1 MPLPKSTRLLFLD
14 TLPVLRLLEFHPEYY
29 PPLSALLDTVYE
41 RRIQMITSPVTL
53 MEASTQAFRK
63 DQAFLAQ
70 QYREFFTRSK
80 HLQVREIDAPIAME
94 AARLR
99 ALHSLDC
106 GTSLQLATAIHSGAD
121 LVLAGDPR
129 WKNWCDLEILTLEDL
144 LS

>member
-14 TLPVLRLLEFHPEYY
+14 TLPVLRLLEFHPDYY
-29 PPLSALLDTVYE
+29 APLSSLLDNVYE
-41 RRIQMITSPVTL
+41 RLIQMVTSPITL

-63 DQAFLAQ
+63 EQSFLAQ

-94 AARLR
+94 AARLK
-99 ALHSLDC
+99 ALHRLDSC
-106 GTSLQLATAIHSGAD
+106 TSLQLATATLCGAD
-121 LVLAGDPR
+121 LVLTGDAR
-129 WKNWCDLEILTLEDL
+129 WKNWCDLEILTLDEL